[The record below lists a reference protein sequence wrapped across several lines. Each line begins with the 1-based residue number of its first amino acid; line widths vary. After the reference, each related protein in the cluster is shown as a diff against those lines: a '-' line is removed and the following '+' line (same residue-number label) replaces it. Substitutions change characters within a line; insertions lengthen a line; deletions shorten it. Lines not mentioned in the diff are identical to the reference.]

1 MAAENTSKGVKRK
14 RGPYL
19 SYLAN
24 PLQHE
29 VPRST
34 LRFWSRELCEEN
46 IEENRD
52 ESCSLEFTTSS
63 QNMYMVSSGDADSNN
78 TDAESI
84 EEGRENETLVVDEE
98 GTKILDEQADCINSP
113 EESDNSAE
121 NAEAKGNE
129 TTAENITTIDE
140 PVYGMYLP
148 EDAEIETTID
158 PDDSLYL
165 RDDEIAFA
173 DDCEEETWE
182 ELWENDENI
191 EEANDVLQENQ
202 QGEMEE
208 KPLYTGARITLGVSL
223 LLIITFAMRHQL
235 SGIALTDLLTL
246 IDIHLIAPNCF
257 TRSMATLHKFFKQL
271 KNPVQFHYYCSF
283 CYEYIGIDKQTCC
296 TNKHCLRDL
305 TKKNSLSYFI
315 VIPLEPQLEAL
326 LASKYM

>member
-1 MAAENTSKGVKRK
+1 MKFLDRLLGSGRVNYVRETLKKTGMRAVVSSL
-14 RGPYL
+14 PH
-19 SYLAN
+19 LAKICK
-24 PLQHE
+24 L
-29 VPRST
+29 T
-34 LRFWSRELCEEN
+34 
-46 IEENRD
+46 
-52 ESCSLEFTTSS
+52 
-63 QNMYMVSSGDADSNN
+63 MVSSGDADSNN

-271 KNPVQFHYYCSF
+271 KKSCA
-283 CYEYIGIDKQTCC
+283 I
-296 TNKHCLRDL
+296 
-305 TKKNSLSYFI
+305 SL
-315 VIPLEPQLEAL
+315 L
-326 LASKYM
+326 LLILL